1 VQWDR
6 HHGDQL
12 SAIGSRGRG
21 LGQRSA
27 GQSLVEFALVFPV
40 LILVLVAV
48 FDVGRLVF
56 AYNDVTN
63 AARTG
68 ARVAIVDQTANKA
81 RNAVIGQATSLG
93 LTSSDIT
100 VLYLESDLSGAC
112 SPLALGCV
120 VEITAS
126 FDWQAIT
133 PIVGSI
139 VGPIT
144 VTTETRMPLERLYP

>member
-1 VQWDR
+1 M
-6 HHGDQL
+6 
-12 SAIGSRGRG
+12 SAIGGRARGRG
-21 LGQRSA
+21 KGST
-27 GQSLVEFALVFPV
+27 GQSLVEFALIFPV

-81 RNAVIGQATSLG
+81 RNAVISQATSLG
-93 LTSSDIT
+93 LTSADIT
-100 VLYLESDLSGAC
+100 VLYLEADLSGGC

-133 PIVGSI
+133 PIIGSI

-144 VTTETRMPLERLYP
+144 VTTETRMPIERIYP